1 MDRERAHRRFPAPV
15 PSWQSSPM
23 QHPVPNPGRRPA
35 ARWLGTLLLVLTALV
50 TALGLAPPLAAADFG
65 QCITELK
72 TRAVSE
78 GISPQVANEVLDG
91 AELLD
96 RVIELDRQ
104 QPEFTQ
110 SFADYYGRRV
120 TPERVRRG
128 RELLREHQALLT
140 DVQRRTGVPAPY
152 LVSFWGLETNFGAY
166 FGNIPVPSSL
176 ATLACDQRRSA
187 FFSDQ
192 LMDALRIIDAGDI
205 SADAM
210 VGSWAGAMGHVQFM
224 PSVFLRYAVDAD
236 GDGRRDLWGS
246 IPDAMTSAGYFLQ
259 GIGWEKG
266 LRWGREIRLP
276 EEFDFALAGRDES
289 RALSDW
295 VDLGITDAAGNAL
308 PRLDLDSAVLVPS
321 GHDGPAFLVYDNFEV
336 IMRWNRSEFYALS
349 VGRLADQ
356 IAGAG
361 PLTRPPPAD
370 AQRITRD
377 EVRELQRDLTNL
389 GFDAG
394 TPDGIFGPASRRAL
408 SQFQR
413 QHDMVADGHLDSE
426 ALNAVR
432 RAVAPPAQDGRAEGS

>member
-1 MDRERAHRRFPAPV
+1 MHNPAPTA
-15 PSWQSSPM
+15 
-23 QHPVPNPGRRPA
+23 RRT
-35 ARWLGTLLLVLTALV
+35 ARWRGAEFPFLASAVLASAVL
-50 TALGLAPPLAAADFG
+50 AAPPLAASEFDTCIAD
-65 QCITELK
+65 LK

-78 GISPQVANEVLDG
+78 GISPTVADQVLDG
-91 AELLD
+91 AEQLE

-120 TPERVRRG
+120 TPERVSKG
-128 RELLREHQALLT
+128 RALLREHQTLLAE
-140 DVQRRTGVPAPY
+140 VQRQTGVPAPY

-176 ATLACDQRRSA
+176 ATLACDRRRSA
-187 FFSDQ
+187 FFSTQ

-224 PSVFLRYAVDAD
+224 PSVFLQYAVDAD

-246 IPDAMTSAGYFLQ
+246 IPDAMTSAGYFLK

-276 EEFDFALAGRDES
+276 ADFDYALAGRDES
-289 RALSDW
+289 RALSEW
-295 VDLGITDAAGNAL
+295 VDLGITGAAGNTL
-308 PRLDLDSAVLVPS
+308 PRLDLDSAVLVPA

-356 IAGAG
+356 IAGGG
-361 PLTRPPPAD
+361 PLTRPPRAD

-377 EVRELQRDLTNL
+377 EVRELQRDLAAL

-394 TPDGIFGPASRRAL
+394 AADGIFGPASRRAL

-432 RAVAPPAQDGRAEGS
+432 RAVAPAPGAGAGGF